1 MRLSLF
7 PRLAVLLMA
16 SATVAAEQGRSAS
29 QPVVVDVYKT
39 ATCGCCAKWVE
50 HMRAAKFQ
58 TKVTDLSHE
67 ELDKVKAKHG
77 VPPRLN
83 SCHTALVGGYV
94 VEGHIPA
101 DNVKRLLKERPA
113 VIGLAVPGMPTG
125 SPGMEVPGAVTP
137 PYSVLSFDKQG
148 RLQVFA
154 TVTP

>member
-1 MRLSLF
+1 ML
-7 PRLAVLLMA
+7 PRLLPRIAVLLVA
-16 SATVAAEQGRSAS
+16 SATMSADQGRASSAL
-29 QPVVVDVYKT
+29 PVVDVYKT

-58 TKVTDLSHE
+58 TRVTDLSHE

-101 DNVKRLLKERPA
+101 DSVKRLLKERPA
-113 VIGLAVPGMPTG
+113 VAGLAVPGMPTG
-125 SPGMEVPGAVTP
+125 SPGMEIPGSPAP
-137 PYSVLSFDKQG
+137 PYSVLTFDKQG
-148 RLQVFA
+148 RLQVFT